1 MILDVKADVP
11 SRFSSYRGYA
21 GRVAPVVST
30 ELGGDSA
37 RRDSDSRPFSYT
49 SARLYTPRGP
59 QANESRGSLDVLA

>member
-11 SRFSSYRGYA
+11 SCFSSYLGYA
-21 GRVAPVVST
+21 GRVAPVVHA

-49 SARLYTPRGP
+49 PAGLYTSRGH
-59 QANESRGSLDVLA
+59 QAGESCGSLDVLA